1 MGPRCVANTTWA
13 QPDDHKVHDIELL
26 REKLKVDK
34 WLVFGGSWGSTLTLA
49 YAQSHPDRCT
59 ALIMRGIFLLRR
71 SELQFF
77 YQEGTSRGYSNRMC
91 SSLTLLQTSS
101 RKPGETTLSMS
112 SIANRQGRL
121 PLCDP

>member
-1 MGPRCVANTTWA
+1 MGVPSHAIAV
-13 QPDDHKVHDIELL
+13 KDIELL
-26 REKLKVDK
+26 REKLKIDK

-77 YQEGTSRGYSNRMC
+77 YQEGTSRKYSIRVSEVDFNRH
-91 SSLTLLQTSS
+91 
-101 RKPGETTLSMS
+101 
-112 SIANRQGRL
+112 L
-121 PLCDP
+121 P